1 MARRKQVLYWCVLAL
16 LLAGWLYIAWNV
28 PYTHDDWD
36 WGLPEG
42 LERWLSGALNNRYA
56 GTFFVLA
63 MTRSQLV
70 KTAVMGGCMFLI
82 SLLLGRLAGRGQP
95 DRAFSVSVVTA
106 ALLFTT
112 PMDSWQQSLGWV
124 SAFANFVV
132 AAVFL
137 LLVLLLW
144 QRSFSAPL
152 SRVQGTKLG
161 AALFFLCL
169 AAQLFAEH
177 LTLILLC
184 AALVCAG
191 WALWKKTARLPI
203 LCSLAGC
210 LLGAVLM
217 FHNPLYGELAASGQA
232 VDGIRNLV
240 AEPGQGLFTAA
251 LKRFFGEVLPW
262 LFECFPGAAALASA
276 GCLWRLIRRRTP
288 WFLTIPAGL
297 WMAYYC
303 AQNWLY
309 LNQLHLWGEWTYPW
323 PLLRGPGAAI
333 QLALMA
339 AVLLTARE
347 KSRPTWLLLLAA
359 AVGLLAPFALLQ
371 DSGARCAFLSAV
383 VLMVLGASLLSDL
396 PWSPLLQGAAL
407 VGLAAGLVFHL
418 HAYAA
423 IGRSEAIRQDQMAQ
437 AVAQGADQVVLPT
450 EGWAYCYCWQRNP
463 SQMRADYFRQFYG
476 LPADMELVFLPRG
489 SSELWPEV
497 PEAMW
502 AGAVYLPPTES

>member
-1 MARRKQVLYWCVLAL
+1 MY
-16 LLAGWLYIAWNV
+16 
-28 PYTHDDWD
+28 
-36 WGLPEG
+36 
-42 LERWLSGALNNRYA
+42 
-56 GTFFVLA
+56 
-63 MTRSQLV
+63 
-70 KTAVMGGCMFLI
+70 
-82 SLLLGRLAGRGQP
+82 
-95 DRAFSVSVVTA
+95 
-106 ALLFTT
+106 
-112 PMDSWQQSLGWV
+112 SWQQSLGWV
-124 SAFANFVV
+124 SAFSNFVV

-144 QRSFSAPL
+144 QRAFSAT
-152 SRVQGTKLG
+152 RTGGQEAKLG
-161 AALFFLCL
+161 TLLFFLCL
-169 AAQLFAEH
+169 VTQLFAEH
-177 LTLILLC
+177 LTVILLC

-191 WALWKKTARLPI
+191 WALWNKTGRLSA

-232 VDGIRNLV
+232 VDGVRNLI
-240 AEPGQGLFTAA
+240 AEPGQGLLPAA

-276 GCLWRLIRRRTP
+276 GCLWRLVRRGTP
-288 WFLTIPAGL
+288 WYLTAPAGL

-309 LNQLHLWGEWTYPW
+309 LNQLQIWGEWTYPW
-323 PLLRGPGAAI
+323 PLLRGPGAI
-333 QLALMA
+333 LQLALMA
-339 AVLLTARE
+339 AVLLTDRG
-347 KSRPTWLLLLAA
+347 KSRPTRLLLLAA
-359 AVGLLAPFALLQ
+359 AVGLLAPFALLR

-396 PWSPLLQGAAL
+396 PWSPLLQGAVL
-407 VGLAAGLVFHL
+407 LGLAAGLAFHL
-418 HAYAA
+418 QAYAA

-463 SQMRADYFRQFYG
+463 SQMRAGYFRRFYG
-476 LPADMELVFLPRG
+476 LPEDKELIFLPRG

-497 PEAMW
+497 PDAIW

>member
-1 MARRKQVLYWCVLAL
+1 
-16 LLAGWLYIAWNV
+16 
-28 PYTHDDWD
+28 
-36 WGLPEG
+36 
-42 LERWLSGALNNRYA
+42 
-56 GTFFVLA
+56 
-63 MTRSQLV
+63 
-70 KTAVMGGCMFLI
+70 
-82 SLLLGRLAGRGQP
+82 
-95 DRAFSVSVVTA
+95 
-106 ALLFTT
+106 
-112 PMDSWQQSLGWV
+112 
-124 SAFANFVV
+124 
-132 AAVFL
+132 
-137 LLVLLLW
+137 
-144 QRSFSAPL
+144 
-152 SRVQGTKLG
+152 
-161 AALFFLCL
+161 
-169 AAQLFAEH
+169 
-177 LTLILLC
+177 
-184 AALVCAG
+184 
-191 WALWKKTARLPI
+191 
-203 LCSLAGC
+203 
-210 LLGAVLM
+210 M

-347 KSRPTWLLLLAA
+347 KIRPTWLLLLAA
-359 AVGLLAPFALLQ
+359 AVGLLAPFALLR
-371 DSGARCAFLSAV
+371 DSGARCAFLSSV
-383 VLMVLGASLLSDL
+383 VLMVLGASLLFDL

>member
-1 MARRKQVLYWCVLAL
+1 MTSLKRWLSGAAL
-16 LLAGWLYIAWNV
+16 LLFFLCCLVIAWNI

-36 WGLPEG
+36 WGLEKSWE
-42 LERWLSGALNNRYA
+42 LWRSGAMNSRY
-56 GTFFVLA
+56 GGSFFVLT
-63 MTRSQLV
+63 MTRSPLF
-70 KTAVMGGCMFLI
+70 KTLVMGSVLFLLP
-82 SLLLGRLAGRGQP
+82 LLCGLLASPGRRDARFPLALLAG
-95 DRAFSVSVVTA
+95 A
-106 ALLFTT
+106 ALFAM
-112 PMDSWQQSLGWV
+112 PMLSWRQTFGWV

-161 AALFFLCL
+161 AALFLLCL

-359 AVGLLAPFALLQ
+359 AVGLLAPFALLR